1 MKVLNEE
8 EGGVNQVYIRG
19 GLRDESAEG
28 GRRWSK
34 SRIYKGW
41 IER

>member
-1 MKVLNEE
+1 MLK
-8 EGGVNQVYIRG
+8 EGEGEVNQGYIRDR
-19 GLRDESAEG
+19 LREESAKG